1 MTFPIRTLLEAYNL
15 AERYIPDDRP
25 LNIQELRDLRDLLNQ
40 TIRDAEPVIRF
51 AKTTRLPP
59 DVSLHLQN
67 LERIIGR

>member
-25 LNIQELRDLRDLLNQ
+25 LNLQELRDLRDLLNQ

-59 DVSLHLQN
+59 DVFLHLNN

>member
-1 MTFPIRTLLEAYNL
+1 MTFPIRTLREAYNI

-25 LNIQELRDLRDLLNQ
+25 LNLQELRDLRDLLNQ
-40 TIRDAEPVIRF
+40 AIREAEPVLRF
-51 AKTTRLPP
+51 AKTIRLPP